1 MRKPPKSI
9 EEWLYYKLLDSKGFH
24 RFVRAIHDKIN
35 GIDHMSRDPNYTYTN
50 QKFNDVSFTTP
61 FKPTKLQ
68 KFKAFRLLFYD
79 EWRATLG
86 FQRQIHKHFKD

>member
-1 MRKPPKSI
+1 MRKPPRSI

-35 GIDHMSRDPNYTYTN
+35 GIDHMSRDPNYQYYNNNNNTN
-50 QKFNDVSFTTP
+50 LINS
-61 FKPTKLQ
+61 FKPTHLQ

-79 EWRATLG
+79 EWRAIFGL
-86 FQRQIHKHFKD
+86 QRHLHKHFKD

>member
-1 MRKPPKSI
+1 
-9 EEWLYYKLLDSKGFH
+9 
-24 RFVRAIHDKIN
+24 
-35 GIDHMSRDPNYTYTN
+35 MSRDPNYTYTN